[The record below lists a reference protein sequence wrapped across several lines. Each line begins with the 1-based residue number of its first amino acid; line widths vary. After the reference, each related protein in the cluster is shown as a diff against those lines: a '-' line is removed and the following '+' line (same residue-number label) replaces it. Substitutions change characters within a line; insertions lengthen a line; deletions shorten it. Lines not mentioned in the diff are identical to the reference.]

1 MVRAPMIR
9 RPLAPLLS
17 AIAAFALAGISGCA
31 PSIGDSCGNS
41 TNCSVNGDRQCDLSQ
56 PGGYC
61 TVFDCQPDQCPN
73 DAVCV
78 RFNPTEPR
86 LAVIACMRR
95 CSSDGDCRSGDG
107 YRCRGAA
114 ELAPSLSAE
123 VTDLD
128 PPDGRFCVFGVE

>member
-1 MVRAPMIR
+1 MR
-9 RPLAPLLS
+9 RLLVPA
-17 AIAAFALAGISGCA
+17 AILCAAVAAGCA
-31 PSIGDSCGNS
+31 PSIGDSCSNS

-61 TVFDCQPDQCPN
+61 IVFDCQPDRCPN

-78 RFNPTEPR
+78 RFSPDEPR
-86 LAVIACMRR
+86 HSVVACMRR

-114 ELAPSLSAE
+114 ELPPGFAE

-128 PPDGRFCVFGVE
+128 PPDGRFCIFGVE